1 MTAAITHLPAD
12 ASQDQILHH
21 MEEDGAVI
29 LDDVLGS
36 ERLDALGKDLAPFL
50 TKAVYGLSLIHI

>member
-1 MTAAITHLPAD
+1 MTAEITHLPAD
-12 ASQDQILHH
+12 ASQDQILQH

-36 ERLDALGKDLAPFL
+36 ERLDALGQDLAPFL
-50 TKAVYGLSLIHI
+50 T